1 MMLIPNSVIHTLS
14 IIILLV
20 SCSDKTEFIENI
32 DSKNTITNN
41 IETTDSN
48 KVITHQSAKNKIQ
61 LGSDVLE
68 SKNFEILHGKNV
80 GLVTNRTGLNSNLIS
95 TIDLLHNSDK
105 VNLVALF
112 GPEHGIRGNY
122 EGGDVI
128 ESYIDSLT
136 GLPVYSLYGKNR
148 RPSKE
153 MLKDIDVIVYD
164 IQDIGIRSYTYI
176 STMGNLIEAA
186 SKNNIE
192 FIVLDR
198 PNPIGGEKI
207 EGNIVEDNFRSFIG
221 QFPIPYVYGLT
232 CGELAKLLVGEN
244 YIKTDPDFKLTVV
257 PMQNWS
263 RDMIWKDT
271 GLQWIPT
278 SPHIPNQ
285 YSPYFCAM
293 TGILGELRSA
303 VSVGVGY
310 TLPFQIVGTEWIN
323 SNLLSDELNNYNI
336 SGLEFSPISFKPYY
350 AFGKGKTL
358 NGIQIFIKDYKTVN
372 LLHTQFYIIWALKK
386 LYPEKNIF
394 DLAPKNEVKMFNK
407 GIGSD
412 FIYKK
417 YQENENLDI
426 IFQFLAK
433 DLAEFKGIAEKYY
446 LYK

>member
-1 MMLIPNSVIHTLS
+1 MKFIPNSVIHTLS
-14 IIILLV
+14 IIILLL
-20 SCSDKTEFIENI
+20 SCSDKTEFIENF
-32 DSKNTITNN
+32 DSKNSIINN
-41 IETTDSN
+41 IESTNSKLTIAHQSTIN
-48 KVITHQSAKNKIQ
+48 KVL

-68 SKNFEILHGKNV
+68 SRNFEILREKNV
-80 GLVTNRTGLNSNLIS
+80 GLVTNRTGINSNLIS
-95 TIDLLHNSDK
+95 TIDLLNNSDK

-122 EGGDVI
+122 EGGDI
-128 ESYIDSLT
+128 IDSYIDSLT

-148 RPSKE
+148 KPNKK
-153 MLKDIDVIVYD
+153 MLKNIDVIVYD

-176 STMGNLIEAA
+176 STMGNLIEEA

-192 FIVLDR
+192 FVILDR

-207 EGNIVEDNFRSFIG
+207 EGNIVEDNFKSFIG

-232 CGELAKLLVGEN
+232 CGELAKLIVGEN
-244 YIKTDPDFKLTVV
+244 YVKTNPDFKLTVV
-257 PMQNWS
+257 EMENWS
-263 RDMIWKDT
+263 RDMIWEDT
-271 GLQWIPT
+271 ELQWIPT

-310 TLPFQIVGTEWIN
+310 TLPFQIVGTEWID
-323 SNLLSDELNNYNI
+323 SYLLSDELNSYKI
-336 SGLEFSPISFKPYY
+336 PGLEFSPISFRPYY

-372 LLHTQFYIIWALKK
+372 LINTQFYIIWTLKK
-386 LYPEKNIF
+386 LYPNKNIF
-394 DLAPKNEVKMFNK
+394 ALADENEVKMFNK

-417 YQENENLDI
+417 YQDNEDLDK
-426 IFQFLAK
+426 IFQFLGK
-433 DLAEFKGIAEKYY
+433 DAEEFKEIAKKYY